1 MPDTLY
7 NTLNNKGRQLVNYRP
22 GGEWLHAYKRYFG
35 KHAESDIKKE
45 YAKMQELRQI
55 ELHVSPNFNTN
66 L

>member
-1 MPDTLY
+1 MTRLQKI
-7 NTLNNKGRQLVNYRP
+7 LI
-22 GGEWLHAYKRYFG
+22 FG
-35 KHAESDIKKE
+35 KHAESDIKME